1 MVVVARPR
9 SIPRILK
16 VDFCI
21 VRRVRRLLVG
31 LVVAIEITLGP
42 YGQMTLLR
50 YTYIGVN
57 FSAVDSQQH

>member
-42 YGQMTLLR
+42 YGQMTLLHLHWSE
-50 YTYIGVN
+50 
-57 FSAVDSQQH
+57 F

>member
-16 VDFCI
+16 VDFYV

-31 LVVAIEITLGP
+31 VGCGHRDYSSQL
-42 YGQMTLLR
+42 TLLR
-50 YTYIGVN
+50 YTYTGDG
-57 FSAVDSQQH
+57 F